1 MKIML
6 FLSLCL
12 LALTMANPN
21 QGTHNPQHTFLVKTD
36 LTKEQIVNLLNE
48 YHRNHTNHEQEM
60 ETGVHHENETIELK
74 VKKEKKQKT
83 HNQQVQENKPE
94 SPKEVHGSPHHKTEN
109 KQVETPE
116 TPKKPEIP
124 EQPEAPEQQEAPEAP
139 EAPES
144 PENQEV
150 TEEEK
155 TNLKKKKKNKEQ
167 KREQNREQ
175 KREQTV
181 VEEVNETPEKVE
193 AEIETGRE
201 NKTEINNN
209 CTEGKVNLM
218 AHNGNDTVKQGK
230 NSFIFNFFSIAF
242 ISFIFIC
249 LFVYAT
255 QPKKR
260 AVFNQSFTEFTD
272 YLLVKDNHRRKY
284 DLKEF

>member
-1 MKIML
+1 MKNML

-94 SPKEVHGSPHHKTEN
+94 SPKEVHGSPQHKTEN

-116 TPKKPEIP
+116 TAKKPETP
-124 EQPEAPEQQEAPEAP
+124 ERPEAPEQPEAP

-193 AEIETGRE
+193 AEIETGTE

>member
-1 MKIML
+1 MKNML

-12 LALTMANPN
+12 LALTMANPT

-60 ETGVHHENETIELK
+60 ETGLHHENETIELK

-94 SPKEVHGSPHHKTEN
+94 SPKEVHGSPQHKTEN

-116 TPKKPEIP
+116 TPKKPETP
-124 EQPEAPEQQEAPEAP
+124 EQPEAPETP

-193 AEIETGRE
+193 AEIETGTE

-242 ISFIFIC
+242 ISFVFIC

>member
-1 MKIML
+1 MKNML

-12 LALTMANPN
+12 LALTMANPT

-155 TNLKKKKKNKEQ
+155 TNLKKKKKNKEEFQ
-167 KREQNREQ
+167 KLFLKYKDHALGLIKSTKSFKKNIIE
-175 KREQTV
+175 
-181 VEEVNETPEKVE
+181 
-193 AEIETGRE
+193 EIE
-201 NKTEINNN
+201 NNFNLKFNYDIIKDLDKTL
-209 CTEGKVNLM
+209 KVN
-218 AHNGNDTVKQGK
+218 TR
-230 NSFIFNFFSIAF
+230 S
-242 ISFIFIC
+242 
-249 LFVYAT
+249 
-255 QPKKR
+255 KK
-260 AVFNQSFTEFTD
+260 
-272 YLLVKDNHRRKY
+272 K
-284 DLKEF
+284 